1 MYDKKLKLIIQ
12 KVRDEEIQGHA
23 TRKAIY
29 QKLRVKLGRPVVSF
43 FTSFRYP
50 VMIQDDDADML
61 EGVLQKTDLSDGL
74 ALFISSP
81 GGDGLSAERI
91 VNICR
96 SYSGT
101 GEFWVIVPGKAKS
114 AATMVCFGASKIIMG
129 ASSELGPIDP
139 QHTIIAEGKV
149 PSRFSVYNIVK
160 SYEDLFKRAVEL
172 KDGRL
177 EPFLQQLANYD
188 EREIQEFRSALSLAE
203 DIAVRT
209 LESEMMKS
217 LSKEQIREKI
227 KIFLTPEQ
235 TKTHGRPIYKDEASG
250 CGLNIEAINIRDEL
264 WETIYELY
272 VRINNFVKSQA
283 SKCVESENHSF
294 IAAPPIPGR

>member
-1 MYDKKLKLIIQ
+1 MDDKKLKLIIQ

-177 EPFLQQLANYD
+177 EPFLQQIICIYVNY
-188 EREIQEFRSALSLAE
+188 FNSL
-203 DIAVRT
+203 I
-209 LESEMMKS
+209 S
-217 LSKEQIREKI
+217 I
-227 KIFLTPEQ
+227 K
-235 TKTHGRPIYKDEASG
+235 R
-250 CGLNIEAINIRDEL
+250 
-264 WETIYELY
+264 
-272 VRINNFVKSQA
+272 V
-283 SKCVESENHSF
+283 
-294 IAAPPIPGR
+294 